1 LTFSEEKLLGHLST
15 SRGLRST
22 ACQTRCL
29 LSRNKSFFFNFFNFR
44 FNDLKSFEHL
54 YGGDKGRFDVK
65 APALKQLQINGIPHA
80 MILGADGKMIWRGHP
95 ESIDVGEA
103 IERALKE
110 GKN

>member
-1 LTFSEEKLLGHLST
+1 MNHVEAILSKRKANWGNKVALVAVNVNEQPAET
-15 SRGLRST
+15 IKKYT
-22 ACQTRCL
+22 AIYGW
-29 LSRNKSFFFNFFNFR
+29 
-44 FNDLKSFEHL
+44 KSFEHL